1 MTQDRFG
8 DAWRAYK
15 PLYIVAMIY
24 VLAIL
29 AETVIFAV
37 PFNQFM
43 RVGWAM
49 LLVTFKCLLLLAAMS
64 IWVFVH
70 RFATVKGSFE
80 ERGDN
85 AKAYFMATA
94 RAYAK
99 GELFAYACVGMPV
112 LYAINFFFIQKS
124 LIAFVNPYSWDPVL
138 AAWDKLLHF
147 GRYPHEFVIPAADS
161 LNLGLSTYFDL
172 VYYVWFVVLYIG
184 LSYNLFLDTQRH
196 RRLRFYWCFFLS
208 WAVIGSAMALA
219 FSSVG
224 PLFFHDFYPALTD
237 PYTGLVSHFMAH
249 GETEFPIANYSR
261 TLLLKWATNGNMVN
275 VNALSAMPSL
285 HVAISWLMVLY
296 AWQIGWRSTVAA
308 SVFCA
313 SIFFASVYFGFHYAV
328 DGYVSIA
335 TVSLLWWL
343 VGKLLDRRY
352 KGDAKPLIRL

>member
-8 DAWRAYK
+8 NAWREYK
-15 PLYIVAMIY
+15 PLYIAATIY

-37 PFNQFM
+37 PFDQFM

-64 IWVFVH
+64 GWVFFH
-70 RFATVKGSFE
+70 RFATVKGTFE

-85 AKAYFMATA
+85 AKAHLMTTA

-99 GELFAYACVGMPV
+99 GELFAYACVGLPI

-124 LIAFVNPYSWDPVL
+124 LIAFANPYSWDPVF

-147 GRYPHEFVIPAADS
+147 GRYPHEWVIPVADG
-161 LNLGLSTYFDL
+161 LRLGISTYFDL
-172 VYYVWFVVLYIG
+172 VYYVWFVILYVG
-184 LSYNLFLDTQRH
+184 LSFNLFLDRDRH
-196 RRLRFYWCFFLS
+196 RRMRFYWVFFLS
-208 WAVIGSAMALA
+208 WAIIGSVMALG

-224 PLFFHDFYPALTD
+224 PLFFHDFYPGRSD
-237 PYTGLVSHFMAH
+237 PYAGLVKHF
-249 GETEFPIANYSR
+249 TEQGPGSFPIAHYSR
-261 TLLLKWATNGNMVN
+261 TLLLHWATNGKMVN

-285 HVAISWLMVLY
+285 HVAIAWLMVLY
-296 AWQIGWRSTVAA
+296 AWHIGRAWFIAA
-308 SVFCA
+308 LIFCI

-328 DGYVSIA
+328 DGYVSVGA
-335 TVSLLWWL
+335 VTLLWWI
-343 VGKLLDRRY
+343 VGKILDKRY
-352 KGDAKPLIRL
+352 PAGTNPLIQL

>member
-1 MTQDRFG
+1 MTQDRFAN
-8 DAWRAYK
+8 AWREYRA
-15 PLYIVAMIY
+15 LYIAAAIY
-24 VLAIL
+24 VVAVL
-29 AETVIFAV
+29 AETVIYAV
-37 PFNQFM
+37 PFSQFM

-49 LLVTFKCLLLLAAMS
+49 LLVTFKCLLLLSAMS
-64 IWVFVH
+64 AWVFL
-70 RFATVKGSFE
+70 RRLITAKGSFE

-85 AKAYFMATA
+85 AKAHFIATA
-94 RAYAK
+94 RAYTK
-99 GELFAYACVGMPV
+99 SELFAYACVGMPV

-124 LIAFVNPYSWDPVL
+124 LIAFVNPYNWDPVL

-184 LSYNLFLDTQRH
+184 ISFNLFLDTQRH
-196 RRLRFYWCFFLS
+196 RRLWFYWCFFLS
-208 WAVIGSAMALA
+208 WVLIGSLMALG

-224 PLFFHDFYPALTD
+224 PLFFHDFYPALAD
-237 PYTGLVSHFMAH
+237 PYTGLVAHFTQH
-249 GETEFPIANYSR
+249 GGSEFPIAAYSR

-285 HVAISWLMVLY
+285 HVAIAWLMVLY
-296 AWQIGWRSTVAA
+296 AWQIGRCATIAA
-308 SVFCA
+308 LIFCV

-343 VGKLLDRRY
+343 VSKLLDRRY
-352 KGDAKPLIRL
+352 TADTKPLIRL